1 MNTDEDKSRVI
12 TITKDGAT
20 TNIYF
25 KNTLNGENEL
35 LNVERKEKFEEYKCN
50 KNVIAKYENS
60 ENRLELIMKQQA
72 EIIDDFD
79 KTINLDDKNSILIN
93 DLQEEKL
100 KSVFNKVSY
109 KIQEK
114 VNTLLENTIKV
125 DDFKKIS
132 GSLLNKDYID
142 IEDITVDGVTE
153 TEKNRFNSRF
163 EIFKSENLDK
173 EELEKVL
180 ESIKENIVG
189 MKVQSNTVL
198 KLEMSMNESNENTYN
213 KIINFVKNSKNKKYN
228 VNIEYDNDTGLVKY
242 MVIEI
247 AEESI

>member
-1 MNTDEDKSRVI
+1 MNTDEDKSSVI

-213 KIINFVKNSKNKKYN
+213 KIINFVKNSKDKKYN

>member
-180 ESIKENIVG
+180 ESIKENLVG

-213 KIINFVKNSKNKKYN
+213 KIINFVKNSKDKKYN